1 MKRIGHLFEKIV
13 TFENLMRAAKR
24 AARGKKAKNSVAR
37 YVIDMEK
44 EAIKL
49 QEEFVTETY
58 QPMPYNQFMI
68 YEPKERNICSSD
80 FRDRV
85 AHHAICG
92 IIEPVF
98 ERRLIKDSYACRV
111 GKGTHAAIKRC
122 QEFSRQHRYFLKC
135 DISKYFESIDHDL
148 LKNLLSRIF
157 KDEKLLRLLDRII
170 DHSVPGSTL
179 GKGVPIGNLTSQ
191 HFANLYLGELDH
203 FIKETLRVPGYVRYM
218 DDFILFHDSKEFLK
232 DTHQKIEAFISHEL
246 ALKLKEKATILAPVS
261 QGIPFLGFRVFRG
274 LIRVQRKNLVR
285 LRRSIKRREAQFIE
299 GKISE
304 EKLVLSMNSL
314 IEHISQADS
323 TSLLRK
329 EVLRSLRMA

>member
-13 TFENLMRAAKR
+13 TFENLIRAAKR
-24 AARGKKAKNSVAR
+24 AARGKKSKNSVAR
-37 YVIDMEK
+37 YIIDLEK
-44 EAIKL
+44 DVIKL

-58 QPMPYNQFMI
+58 QPRPYNQFMI

-80 FRDRV
+80 FTDRV

-92 IIEPVF
+92 IIEPIF
-98 ERRLIKDSYACRV
+98 ERRLIHDSYACRV
-111 GKGTHAAIKRC
+111 GKGTHSAIKRC
-122 QEFSRQHRYFLKC
+122 QEFSRQYRHFLKC
-135 DISKYFESIDHDL
+135 DISKYFESIDHIL
-148 LKNLLSRIF
+148 LKNLLARIF
-157 KDEKLLRLLDRII
+157 KDEKLLRLLGKII
-170 DHSVPGSTL
+170 DHSVPGSVA

-203 FIKETLRVPGYVRYM
+203 FIKEVLRVPGYIRYM
-218 DDFILFHDSKEFLK
+218 DDFILFHNSKDALRAA
-232 DTHQKIEAFISHEL
+232 HQQIEAFIDSKL
-246 ALKLKEKATILAPVS
+246 ALKLKEKATTLAPVT
-261 QGIPFLGFRVFRG
+261 QGISFLGFRVFRG

-285 LRRSIKRREAQFIE
+285 LRRSIKRREKQFIE

-304 EKLVLSMNSL
+304 EHLVLSMNSL

-329 EVLRSLRMA
+329 EVLNSLEMA